1 VVSGIKPDILL
12 VVFVILA
19 TQNGSM
25 TSQIVG
31 FVLGL
36 AIDMVTSAPLGFHAF
51 QFALAGY
58 LFGLG
63 SGNVYFDPLVMPA
76 LMGFLATVFTV
87 LTSFLLNAVF
97 QLGSPISAFLNIG
110 LLFQLLLN
118 VLLAPLIFW
127 LYGWAREKFQD
138 PRRGFGG

>member
-1 VVSGIKPDILL
+1 
-12 VVFVILA
+12 
-19 TQNGSM
+19 
-25 TSQIVG
+25 
-31 FVLGL
+31 
-36 AIDMVTSAPLGFHAF
+36 MVTSAPLGFHAF